1 MGSKAAMLHW
11 NLPCHAISR
20 YAYDEEALR
29 PYFSLP
35 KVLEGMQLG
44 EHRVLFRFYDSTQK
58 SVLHQCMNPAACPRV
73 SACSSHHRQRFGI
86 ASKLFAVDIVQD
98 NDAAER
104 IMPAQRGW
112 YSERKHLAHESSP
125 TVTIRMAS

>member
-1 MGSKAAMLHW
+1 M
-11 NLPCHAISR
+11 SR

-44 EHRVLFRFYDSTQK
+44 EHWMFSGSMTQASK
-58 SVLHQCMNPAACPRV
+58 SALHHCIRPERPHHDFTLAFDI
-73 SACSSHHRQRFGI
+73 HRQRFGI

-98 NDAAER
+98 DDAAER
-104 IMPAQRGW
+104 ILPALRGW
-112 YSERKHLAHESSP
+112 QSDRKWGLA
-125 TVTIRMAS
+125 